1 MSSTARPELAS
12 ARFISRIRAALPTTG
27 WNGKRGE
34 RARRSP
40 TPLYPAAAAASR
52 YSSGGTSG
60 SVVGESAIRLTFT
73 GTGSYTLSRV
83 AAVVYPLAPGRCAW
97 ARAQVV
103 RAAGRRGAGA
113 PPTEARLQSEEACM
127 FFELRQYHIRPGQR
141 DKWVRCMEEE
151 IIPFQVKMGMVILG
165 SFVGEEDESVYVWI
179 RSE

>member
-12 ARFISRIRAALPTTG
+12 ARFISRIRSALPTTG

-52 YSSGGTSG
+52 YSSGGASG

-151 IIPFQVKMGMVILG
+151 YGDPRQLRRRGRRERLRLDPPV
-165 SFVGEEDESVYVWI
+165 
-179 RSE
+179 